1 MTLTRLAATW
11 VLFTLLGC
19 SAWAAPERLR
29 VGVVGREAPQNFIEA
44 RGALRGFDHDV
55 AQALC
60 AHLRVQCELVPVDR
74 DSLLPKVQDG
84 ALDAAVASLS
94 ITAAPQ
100 ATIGFTRPYH
110 RSPERFV
117 ARADRF
123 GQINADTIKGKRIG
137 VRRGTAGDDYLVKT
151 YPDQVR
157 LVRYRT
163 TDDALLDLLLGR
175 LDLVL
180 GGQLLLDQGFLR
192 KEQGRGFA
200 FVGQPPADPRLAGD
214 GPGVAV
220 RPDAPDLLARLD
232 AAVAALD
239 ESGVFRH
246 LARRWFQE
254 DSPGPTPIATPA
266 TVSTKVARPAAPAA
280 PKH

>member
-1 MTLTRLAATW
+1 VTQTRLTTW
-11 VLFTLLGC
+11 LLLTLLGC

-29 VGVVGREAPQNFIEA
+29 IGVVGREAPQNFVEA
-44 RGALRGFDHDV
+44 RGALRGFDRDV

-74 DSLLPKVQDG
+74 DNLLAKVQDG
-84 ALDAAVASLS
+84 SLDAAVASLS
-94 ITAAPQ
+94 VTAAPPAQ
-100 ATIGFTRPYH
+100 IGFTRPYH
-110 RSPERFV
+110 RSPGRFV
-117 ARADRF
+117 ARTDRF
-123 GQINADTIKGKRIG
+123 GQIDADAIKGKRIG
-137 VRRGTAGDDYLVKT
+137 VRRGTAADDYLVKT
-151 YPDQVR
+151 YPDQPR
-157 LVRYRT
+157 LVRYST

-175 LDLVL
+175 LDLVF

-200 FVGQPPADPRLAGD
+200 FVGQPPADPRLSGD

-239 ESGVFRH
+239 ENGVFRH
-246 LARRWFQE
+246 LAHRWFQE
-254 DSPGPTPIATPA
+254 DSQGPTPIATPS
-266 TVSTKVARPAAPAA
+266 TVPTEINRPTAPAA
-280 PKH
+280 RKH